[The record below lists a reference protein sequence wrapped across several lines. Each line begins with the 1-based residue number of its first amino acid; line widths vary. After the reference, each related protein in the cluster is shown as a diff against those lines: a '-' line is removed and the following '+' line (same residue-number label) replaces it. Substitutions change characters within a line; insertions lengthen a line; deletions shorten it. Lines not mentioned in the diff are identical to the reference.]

1 MEVHIYSSV
10 NAKTPDIVSQ
20 RYNDNILLV
29 KAKIKLARDLKNLC
43 ILPEIQKRVS
53 GPGRSA
59 ARATY
64 LSMRMHPKSC
74 SLFPLKV
81 ATTLLCG

>member
-10 NAKTPDIVSQ
+10 NAKSPDIVSQ

-29 KAKIKLARDLKNLC
+29 KAKIKLARDLKNFC
-43 ILPEIQKRVS
+43 ILPEIQKRLS
-53 GPGRSA
+53 GPGRST

-64 LSMRMHPKSC
+64 LSIRIHPKSC
-74 SLFPLKV
+74 SLFPQKV

>member
-10 NAKTPDIVSQ
+10 NAKSPDIVSQ

-29 KAKIKLARDLKNLC
+29 KAKRKLATDLKNIC

-53 GPGRSA
+53 GPGGSA
-59 ARATY
+59 AGATY
-64 LSMRMHPKSC
+64 LSMRIHPKSC
-74 SLFPLKV
+74 CIFPLKV